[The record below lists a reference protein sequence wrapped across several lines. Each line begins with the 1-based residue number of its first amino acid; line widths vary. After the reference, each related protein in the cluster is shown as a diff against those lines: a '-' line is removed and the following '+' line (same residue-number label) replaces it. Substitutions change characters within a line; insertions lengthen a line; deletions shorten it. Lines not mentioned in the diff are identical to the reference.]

1 MNEVVAG
8 GGPAS
13 HLNAN
18 ERSQTSPFDFAVV
31 FSGEVCKSAK
41 FE

>member
-1 MNEVVAG
+1 VAG

-18 ERSQTSPFDFAVV
+18 ERSQTSPFDFAV
-31 FSGEVCKSAK
+31 FSGEVGEVCKSAK